1 MWERSGPVRQAAPR
15 SGEVAAVAWI
25 ESELRRRSPEIAGKT
40 IGANIE
46 PEPSWHRVNSWLPA
60 RRWRGLSVAAASLLV
75 AVTAT
80 VYLRSGAG
88 PDPGS
93 EPPIYRSQ
101 QFSTL
106 APAGDISEAPRDF
119 GWQPVQGAIKYQ
131 VRLMEVDRT
140 EVWSTETTDT
150 SVPIPPAVRE
160 QMRPGRTFFWE
171 VIARNTAGEKVA
183 STNLQNFHISA
194 TTR

>member
-1 MWERSGPVRQAAPR
+1 MADPASDERRILKAALGRTNQCLPLEALAAIPEEPANAPVDPQAREHLRACARCQSELALLREFQQAAPR

-119 GWQPVQGAIKYQ
+119 SWQPVQGAIKYQ
-131 VRLMEVDRT
+131 VR
-140 EVWSTETTDT
+140 
-150 SVPIPPAVRE
+150 
-160 QMRPGRTFFWE
+160 
-171 VIARNTAGEKVA
+171 
-183 STNLQNFHISA
+183 
-194 TTR
+194 